1 VGRFLRFCW
10 GFWGKLVVEG
20 GFLMVNLWWDR
31 GRLWRFD
38 GHYLG
43 LKTRHVAWIYFSK
56 DPVLGIG

>member
-1 VGRFLRFCW
+1 
-10 GFWGKLVVEG
+10 LVVEG